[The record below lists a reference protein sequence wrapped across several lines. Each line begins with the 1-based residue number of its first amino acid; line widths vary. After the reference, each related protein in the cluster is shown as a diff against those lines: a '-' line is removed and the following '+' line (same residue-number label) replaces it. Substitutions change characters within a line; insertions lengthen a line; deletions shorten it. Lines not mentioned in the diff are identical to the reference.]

1 MRPTGASGRGEL
13 PAASCAYSCAYSYV
27 FPRRPASVTA
37 ARRRLHAQ
45 LLRGGVPGE
54 LCDMAALV
62 ASELLTNAVLR
73 TESAVVGCAV
83 RVSARGVRVEVRD
96 EGVAAGSL
104 SAGHGMFLV
113 DRVADAWGTE
123 PDRNGGGR
131 TVWATVS
138 VADAFDADAEADA
151 DADAPRADGTHLRH
165 GRRRDG

>member
-1 MRPTGASGRGEL
+1 MRPAGASGPGEL
-13 PAASCAYSCAYSYV
+13 PAASCAYSYV

-62 ASELLTNAVLR
+62 VSELLTNAVLR
-73 TESAVVGCAV
+73 TDSAVVGCAV
-83 RVSARGVRVEVRD
+83 RVCARGVRVEVRD

-138 VADAFDADAEADA
+138 LADASAADPA
-151 DADAPRADGTHLRH
+151 RADGAHLRH